1 MLKKLICKIFGHRYE
16 YNFISYP
23 SRCKCKR
30 CGVKWKTA
38 KNPNYIPGESNPLS
52 EDLEIWVEDHS
63 ITATY
68 TLHESDKEFKNDR
81 EIDFMAENIK
91 KTIDEELAKKL
102 GEFLTNQETLDPEFA
117 KVMDDMLFAK
127 KGNKP
132 TKNRK
137 WKT

>member
-1 MLKKLICKIFGHRYE
+1 M
-16 YNFISYP
+16 
-23 SRCKCKR
+23 
-30 CGVKWKTA
+30 
-38 KNPNYIPGESNPLS
+38 
-52 EDLEIWVEDHS
+52 EIWVEDHS

-68 TLHESDKEFKNDR
+68 TLHKSDKEFKNDR
-81 EIDFMAENIK
+81 AIDFMAENIK